1 MQLRTTKTTFFPQ
14 KIQNKQNICL
24 FQEFCV
30 PPGTCLRTTSGTR
43 TTGWEPPDL
52 NILEKLTFPFNY
64 LDKSKAITLSSLKL

>member
-30 PPGTCLRTTSGTR
+30 PPWTCLRTR
-43 TTGWEPPDL
+43 ITGWEPLSL
-52 NILEKLTFPFNY
+52 NIVMKLTPILYKVTYYKETY
-64 LDKSKAITLSSLKL
+64 LDDK

>member
-1 MQLRTTKTTFFPQ
+1 MGSQPFGDHVPLNEKIFFGVPPILDFMQLRTTKTTFFPQ

-43 TTGWEPPDL
+43 TTGWEPL
-52 NILEKLTFPFNY
+52 L
-64 LDKSKAITLSSLKL
+64 